1 MELRHLR
8 YFVAVAEE
16 ENVSRAALR
25 LHVSQP
31 GLSRQIRDLEEELG
45 FALLTRSAKS
55 VHLTAAGR
63 VFLSECRAVLL
74 RTEAAV
80 KTARATATGRQ
91 TELSV
96 GYAPMPTARFLPD
109 TLRDFQAANP
119 GVRVKL
125 HDLSPE
131 QMLDGLRQGSLQL
144 AFMVCP
150 SRAMLRG
157 LQFAELARDPMRLAV
172 RRKHLLAKLR
182 SIPLSQ
188 LVAEPLLAYS
198 RREYPEY
205 HDYLAKLFASV
216 RGRARIV
223 EEHDDGTGLVTALET
238 GAGVALMPASL
249 AYSSGSRLKLIPIT
263 PEPPALS
270 VGVVWKRSTLSPTAE
285 ELLDH
290 ARRRSGRQKD

>member
-31 GLSRQIRDLEEELG
+31 ALSRQVRDLEEELG
-45 FALLTRSAKS
+45 FPLLTRRAKS
-55 VHLTAAGR
+55 VHLTEAGR
-63 VFLSECRAVLL
+63 VFLTECRAVLL
-74 RTEAAV
+74 RVEAAV
-80 KTARATATGRQ
+80 RTARATASGRH

-96 GYAPMPTARFLPD
+96 GYAPMPTARFLPKI
-109 TLRDFQAANP
+109 LRDFKAANP

-131 QMLDGLRQGSLQL
+131 QMLDGLRQGILHL
-144 AFMVCP
+144 AFMVRP
-150 SRAMLRG
+150 GRAMLRG
-157 LQFAELARDPMRLAV
+157 LQFQEMARDPMRLAV
-172 RRKHLLAKLR
+172 RRNHPLARHR
-182 SIPLSQ
+182 SVPVKRL
-188 LVAEPLLAYS
+188 ADEPLLAYS

-205 HDYLAKLFASV
+205 HDYLAALFATF

-223 EEHDDGTGLVTALET
+223 EEHDDGTSLVTALET

-249 AYSSGSRLKLIPIT
+249 EYSIGSRLKLVPLT

-270 VGVVWKRSTLSPTAE
+270 VGVAWTQAALPPTAGRLL
-285 ELLDH
+285 ELS
-290 ARRRSGRQKD
+290 RSRGGSPGH